1 MSYLEGM
8 TTKKKYSRKEK
19 PIVIS
24 LFQND
29 NTMKIKH
36 QPTATQLTYEYAVVD
51 KKLARANENLKDTT
65 IEQLRALKAEAIRK
79 GK

>member
-1 MSYLEGM
+1 
-8 TTKKKYSRKEK
+8 
-19 PIVIS
+19 
-24 LFQND
+24 
-29 NTMKIKH
+29 MKIKH